1 MIFKKFSEESHSKI
15 KDIKTKREQTS
26 LPPAHH
32 VILAAALQC
41 HVIF

>member
-1 MIFKKFSEESHSKI
+1 MIFKKFSEESHLKI

-26 LPPAHH
+26 LPPARH